1 MKTALRRLGVFD
13 SGVGGLT
20 VVKAIHQ
27 LMPSQPIVYLG
38 DTARVP
44 YGNKSAETIL
54 RFAREDCAFLLSRK
68 VSAIVIAC
76 NTASAHALEQLR
88 LELPVP
94 VFGVI
99 DPGVNAALSHTRTG
113 RIGIMG
119 TAGTI
124 ASEAYQNALKRER
137 PDLFIFAQATP
148 LLVPLVEEDWLFH
161 EATKLVLKDYLAPFQ
176 EAGVDTLVLACTH
189 YPLLKES
196 IRQIMGPQVA
206 LVDSA
211 TTCAQG
217 LKVFLEESGENFS
230 GQTERGDIDIF
241 LTDHPRGFASL
252 AARFLGEELEP
263 SEVVSLPSLPA

>member
-1 MKTALRRLGVFD
+1 MKKFPRRLGVFD

-20 VVKAIHQ
+20 VVQAIHQ
-27 LMPSQPIVYLG
+27 LLPTQPIVYLG

-54 RFAREDCAFLLSRK
+54 RFAREDCAFLLGRE
-68 VSAIVIAC
+68 VGAIVIAC
-76 NTASAHALEQLR
+76 NTASAHALAQLQG
-88 LELPVP
+88 ELPVP

-99 DPGVNAALSHTRTG
+99 EPGVKAALSHTRAG
-113 RIGIMG
+113 RIGIIG

-124 ASEAYQNALKRER
+124 ASEAYQDALRKAR

-148 LLVPLVEEDWLFH
+148 LLVPLVEEDWLAH
-161 EATKLVLKDYLAPFQ
+161 EATMLVLRDYLAPFQ

-189 YPLLKES
+189 YPLLKKS
-196 IRQIMGPQVA
+196 IGRIMGPDVA

-217 LKVFLEESGENFS
+217 LKTFLEEAGEDFS
-230 GQTERGDIDIF
+230 GNGEKGDIDIY
-241 LTDHPRGFASL
+241 LTDRPRGFASL
-252 AARFLGEELEP
+252 AGRFLGEELEP
-263 SEVVSLPSLPA
+263 SEVVSLPSLP